1 MSGHRPFVEL
11 TKHFDDEH
19 RKRVA
24 ERYAE
29 LRSVLLLYE
38 SPEDKERKYKV
49 PASLIRTYRCGPIHE
64 LTLSD
69 AHGSVTLPVDLL
81 ESGLYGRSKIDYGV
95 RQPTSIKVAR
105 RVAPPDPSFETTHE
119 IGRCRKSDRSGPE
132 PTMRRHSP
140 VSIDSWMPSAEART
154 EKSLS
159 G

>member
-49 PASLIRTYRCGPIHE
+49 SVSLIRTYRTTSSSTPGHPI
-64 LTLSD
+64 
-69 AHGSVTLPVDLL
+69 
-81 ESGLYGRSKIDYGV
+81 
-95 RQPTSIKVAR
+95 
-105 RVAPPDPSFETTHE
+105 FETTHE
-119 IGRCRKSDRSGPE
+119 IGCDAESQTDPDQSRLCSGTRPCR
-132 PTMRRHSP
+132 
-140 VSIDSWMPSAEART
+140 
-154 EKSLS
+154 
-159 G
+159 

>member
-38 SPEDKERKYKV
+38 SPEDKARKYKV
-49 PASLIRTYRCGPIHE
+49 PVSLIRTYRCGPIHD
-64 LTLSD
+64 LGKLRSFSHPKRRPD
-69 AHGSVTLPVDLL
+69 GSVTLPVDLL

-95 RQPTSIKVAR
+95 RQPTSIKVER
-105 RVAPPDPSFETTHE
+105 RVAPPAILASKQTRDV
-119 IGRCRKSDRSGPE
+119 G
-132 PTMRRHSP
+132 
-140 VSIDSWMPSAEART
+140 
-154 EKSLS
+154 
-159 G
+159 